1 MIWDNQIWG
10 EGDTYGALPMP
21 MVVPLQYIATHRH
34 HVNLRCSGVPFNLA
48 LGTNYWS
55 CESIPCMHILPGS
68 LLALAAKASTASS
81 TWSELVKV
89 KAEKKNT
96 GCGHALY
103 CSRSEEAA
111 AGAEAK
117 AKLAKHAVHVHDR
130 YATLQHE
137 KLSMALACMRSSMVF
152 SFLLDWIGLHIFLCS
167 NHAKRRRQERRYR
180 YRHY

>member
-1 MIWDNQIWG
+1 M
-10 EGDTYGALPMP
+10 
-21 MVVPLQYIATHRH
+21 
-34 HVNLRCSGVPFNLA
+34 
-48 LGTNYWS
+48 
-55 CESIPCMHILPGS
+55 
-68 LLALAAKASTASS
+68 
-81 TWSELVKV
+81 

-111 AGAEAK
+111 AGADAVHNKTKESKAK

-167 NHAKRRRQERRYR
+167 NHAKRRRQAGQERRYR

>member
-1 MIWDNQIWG
+1 M
-10 EGDTYGALPMP
+10 
-21 MVVPLQYIATHRH
+21 
-34 HVNLRCSGVPFNLA
+34 
-48 LGTNYWS
+48 
-55 CESIPCMHILPGS
+55 
-68 LLALAAKASTASS
+68 
-81 TWSELVKV
+81 

-111 AGAEAK
+111 AGADDAVHNKTKTKESKAK
-117 AKLAKHAVHVHDR
+117 AKLAKHAVHDR